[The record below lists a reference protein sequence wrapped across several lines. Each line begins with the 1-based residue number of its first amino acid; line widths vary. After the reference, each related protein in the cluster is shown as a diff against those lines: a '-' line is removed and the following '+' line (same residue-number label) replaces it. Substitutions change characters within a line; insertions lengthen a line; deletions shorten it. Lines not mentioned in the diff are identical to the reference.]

1 MSSGKTV
8 AHGMACAFLVMF
20 LSIPALAQ
28 DSVSLFKVITVKDE
42 IVIGLSEKDL
52 GALGGEDA
60 GFVGRALAA
69 NGELTAWQFAV
80 RKAEDGELEQAP
92 HHVVSILA
100 HESLRIEPYAT
111 PLRVVPLQP

>member
-1 MSSGKTV
+1 MSSGKFL
-8 AHGMACAFLVMF
+8 ARGMAYAVLTMF
-20 LSIPALAQ
+20 LAAPTMAQ

-52 GALGGEDA
+52 GVLGGEDA

-80 RKAEDGELEQAP
+80 RKGEDGELEQAP